1 MTPGGGSE
9 QFADLLRAGSAPDPA
24 RPFLTYYDD
33 ATGERAEL
41 SWTTTA
47 NWVAK
52 TANLLR
58 DGLAVQPGDRVALLL
73 PAHWQTAALLLA
85 SAAVGAVATLRD
97 PDTDRAAALS
107 AATGA
112 EVVLARADLL
122 PAVVTD
128 CSGEVVGL
136 ALAPMGGRIAELP
149 AGALDYAVEV
159 PAYGDVFS
167 AAGPTEATAAALDV
181 DGTLVSSAKVAR
193 TARAAAGRWSLGP
206 TDRVLSTLGWNN
218 WLGLHAGLLA
228 PLAAGAGTVLCRG
241 SSPDRLASRIQAER
255 VSAVAGMAP
264 PPGSGVRR
272 LDG

>member
-1 MTPGGGSE
+1 M
-9 QFADLLRAGSAPDPA
+9 
-24 RPFLTYYDD
+24 
-33 ATGERAEL
+33 
-41 SWTTTA
+41 
-47 NWVAK
+47 
-52 TANLLR
+52 LR
-58 DGLAVQPGDRVALLL
+58 DGMGVAPGDRIVLAL
-73 PAHWQTAALLLA
+73 PEHWQTAVLLLA
-85 SAAVGAVATLRD
+85 SAAVGAHTVLAH
-97 PDTDRAAALS
+97 PADRAAAL
-107 AATGA
+107 AAVAGA
-112 EVVLARADLL
+112 EVAVVGPDLL
-122 PAVVTD
+122 AEVIAQRP
-128 CSGEVVGL
+128 GEVVGL
-136 ALAPMGGRIAELP
+136 SLAPLGNRLADLP

-193 TARAAAGRWSLGP
+193 TARAAADRWSLGP
-206 TDRVLSTLGWNN
+206 TDRVLSTLGWDS

-241 SSPDRLASRIQAER
+241 SSPDRLAPRIQAER